1 MKKYHY
7 AVEWVYGKDVWNEV
21 KPLWRVFRFDS
32 ILNREE
38 WVGNG
43 TPYMTNA
50 GFRESKKI
58 KELSSYINRAK
69 RFWGGH
75 NSWASNPTGDFE
87 MLEA

>member
-1 MKKYHY
+1 
-7 AVEWVYGKDVWNEV
+7 
-21 KPLWRVFRFDS
+21 
-32 ILNREE
+32 
-38 WVGNG
+38 
-43 TPYMTNA
+43 MTNA